1 MKTIRKIA
9 AIILTVLILA
19 VASGWWFLS
28 SRLPEID
35 GVIQAPLK
43 SEVVIRRDRYGVPHI
58 EAQTAE
64 DACFALGFT
73 VAQDRLFQMELQRR
87 LAQGELAEIL
97 GPSLVRVDRQFRTF
111 GYKRIAEKQLRLEEQ
126 SPDSQRA
133 LALLDAFLAGVNH
146 FIATQKLPVEYTL
159 IGASARPFTRI
170 DVMSMM
176 VYMSFSFAHGHT
188 TDSLFSFLKD
198 KYSDRNP
205 RELFPGYTAGQAVT
219 IIENQ
224 AEYNPNSKARPE
236 SPVAASARTSSTLMP
251 GSFSVASLFF
261 SEEGLDALIPS
272 FHGSN
277 SWVIAPSRSISGAAI
292 LANDPHIGLSNPAVW
307 YEAHIKYDGFENYGY
322 YIPIFPFPLLGH
334 NRERAWGLTMFENDD
349 LDLYRE
355 TFHPDDPS
363 LVMYRGQY
371 VPVTIIKEKIRV
383 KGAEDEELTIR
394 ITPHGP
400 IISEF
405 LKGYEGPPLAMWWVL
420 EKQPNPILR
429 FTHTMLHARTLKDF
443 EASMALLAAPGL
455 NISYADSAGNIAWW
469 AVGRLPIR
477 PPHIHSREVLDG
489 ASGRDEITAFLP
501 FALNPKL
508 INPPSGIIIT
518 ANNKSTSAPV
528 GPIRDL
534 EGYWAPTDRAA
545 RLTEL
550 LSAREKWDLESLKA
564 VQTDV
569 HAQAGAAFQEQIRT
583 LIDRTAL
590 DEKQSRALDELLNW
604 DGNARIDSIG
614 ATIYHVTLYHILK
627 GLVMD
632 ELGPERFEVYT
643 DSMDYWSF
651 LKNVISNDNS
661 AYWDD
666 VTTEKKET
674 RKEIVQTAFVA
685 AVDELTERMGSSI
698 DSWQWGKLH
707 QIVYKH
713 PLGSKK
719 PLNLLFNIGPYPAPA
734 EAHFVNRMKSSFGKH
749 DYIVSSTPSTRR
761 LIDFSNPEMAVSILP
776 SGNSGNFMSP
786 YFDDQVQAFLRG
798 EYRPMI
804 LNIEKAKDDMR
815 HTLTLRP

>member
-251 GSFSVASLFF
+251 GSFSLASLFF

-583 LIDRTAL
+583 LIDRAAL

-661 AYWDD
+661 ACWDD

>member
-1 MKTIRKIA
+1 MRKIRKIA
-9 AIILTVLILA
+9 AVIATALILA
-19 VASGWWFLS
+19 VASGWWLAS

-35 GVIQAPLK
+35 GAIQAPLK

-58 EAQTAE
+58 EARTAE
-64 DACFALGFT
+64 DAYFALGFT

-97 GPSLVRVDRQFRTF
+97 GPSLVKIDRQFRTF
-111 GYKRIAEKQLRLEEQ
+111 GYKRIAEKQLLAEEQ
-126 SPDSQRA
+126 SPASQRA
-133 LALLDAFLAGVNH
+133 LALLDAYLAGVNH

-159 IGASARPFTRI
+159 IGANARPFTRI

-176 VYMSFSFAHGHT
+176 AYMSFSFAHGHT
-188 TDSLFSFLKD
+188 TDSLFSLLKA
-198 KYSDRNP
+198 KYPDRNL
-205 RELFPGYTAGQAVT
+205 RELFPGYTGERPVT

-224 AEYNPNSKARPE
+224 ATYNPGGKARPE
-236 SPVAASARTSSTLMP
+236 SPVFASPLTSKLSIPDSL
-251 GSFSVASLFF
+251 SLASLLF
-261 SEEGLDALIPS
+261 SEDSLDALIPS

-277 SWVIAPSRSISGAAI
+277 SWVIAPSRSASGAAL
-292 LANDPHIGLSNPAVW
+292 LANDPHISLSNPAVW

-349 LDLYRE
+349 IDLYRE
-355 TFHPDDPS
+355 TFHADEPS

-371 VPVTIIKEKIRV
+371 VPVTVIKETIRV
-383 KGAEDEELTIR
+383 KGAADEELTIR
-394 ITPHGP
+394 ITAHGP
-400 IISEF
+400 IISDY
-405 LKGYEGPPLAMWWVL
+405 LKGYEGPPLAMWWVIDQ
-420 EKQPNPILR
+420 QPNPIIR
-429 FTHTMLHARTLKDF
+429 FTHAMLHARSMQEF
-443 EASMALLAAPGL
+443 ESSLALLAAPGL
-455 NISYADSAGNIAWW
+455 NISYADNAGNIAWW

-477 PPHIHSREVLDG
+477 PQHIHSREVLDG

-508 INPPSGIIIT
+508 INPPSGIIVT

-569 HAQAGAAFQEQIRT
+569 HAQAGAAFQEQIKA
-583 LIDRTAL
+583 LIDRATL

-604 DGNARIDSIG
+604 DRNARIDSIG

-632 ELGPERFEVYT
+632 ELGPERFEVYA

-651 LKNVISNDNS
+651 LKNVISNDGS

-674 RKEIVQTAFVA
+674 RKEIVQTAFIA
-685 AVDELTERMGSSI
+685 AVDELTDRMGGI
-698 DSWQWGKLH
+698 DSWRWGELH

-719 PLNLLFNIGPYPAPA
+719 PLNLIFNIGPHPAPA

-749 DYIVSSTPSTRR
+749 DYVVSSTPSTRR
-761 LIDFSNPEMAVSILP
+761 LIDFSNPEEAVSILP

-786 YFDDQVQAFLRG
+786 YFDDQVQDFLRG
-798 EYRPMI
+798 DYRPMI
-804 LNIEKAKDDMR
+804 LNVEKAKEEMR

>member
-1 MKTIRKIA
+1 MKTIRKTA
-9 AIILTVLILA
+9 AVILTVLILA
-19 VASGWWFLS
+19 VASGWWLAS
-28 SRLPEID
+28 NRLPDID

-43 SEVVIRRDRYGVPHI
+43 SEVAIRRDRYGVPHI
-58 EAQTAE
+58 EAKTAE
-64 DACFALGFT
+64 DAYFALGFT
-73 VAQDRLFQMELQRR
+73 IAQDRLFQMELQRR

-97 GPSLVRVDRQFRTF
+97 GPSLVKVDRQFRTF
-111 GYKRIAEKQLRLEEQ
+111 GYRRIAEKQLHAEEQ
-126 SPDSQRA
+126 SPASQPA
-133 LALLDAFLAGVNH
+133 LALLDAYLAGVNH

-159 IGASARPFTRI
+159 IGAQARPFTRI

-176 VYMSFSFAHGHT
+176 AYMSFSFAHGHT
-188 TDSLFSFLKD
+188 TDSLFTLLKE
-198 KYSDRNP
+198 KYPDRNL
-205 RELFPGYTAGQAVT
+205 RELFPGYTGERPVT

-224 AEYNPNSKARPE
+224 ATYNPDARVRPE
-236 SPVAASARTSSTLMP
+236 SPALASNFSTDSL
-251 GSFSVASLFF
+251 SLASLFF
-261 SEEGLDALIPS
+261 SEDSLDALIPS

-277 SWVIAPSRSISGAAI
+277 SWVIAPSRSASGAA
-292 LANDPHIGLSNPAVW
+292 LFANDPHISLSNPAVW

-334 NRERAWGLTMFENDD
+334 NRQRAWGLTMFENDD
-349 LDLYRE
+349 IDLYRE
-355 TFHPDDPS
+355 TFHADDPS

-371 VPVTIIKEKIRV
+371 VPVTTIKEEIKV
-383 KGAEDEELTIR
+383 KGAADEELTIR
-394 ITPHGP
+394 ITAHGP
-400 IISEF
+400 IISDF
-405 LKGYEGPPLAMWWVL
+405 LKGYEGPALAMWWVI
-420 EKQPNPILR
+420 EQQPNPIIR
-429 FTHTMLHARTLKDF
+429 FTHDMLYARSMQEF
-443 EASMALLAAPGL
+443 EANLALLAAPGL
-455 NISYADSAGNIAWW
+455 NISYADNSGNIAWW
-469 AVGRLPIR
+469 AVARLPIR

-489 ASGRDEITAFLP
+489 SSGRDEITTFLP

-508 INPPSGIIIT
+508 INPPSGIIVT

-569 HAQAGAAFQEQIRT
+569 HAQAGAAFQEQIKA
-583 LIDRTAL
+583 LIDRATL

-604 DGNARIDSIG
+604 DRNARIDSIG

-632 ELGPERFEVYT
+632 ELGPERFEVYA

-651 LKNVISNDNS
+651 LKNVISNDAS

-666 VTTEKKET
+666 VTTAKKET
-674 RKEIVQTAFVA
+674 RKEIVQTAFIG
-685 AVDELTERMGSSI
+685 AVDELTDRMGGI
-698 DSWQWGKLH
+698 DSWRWGDLH

-719 PLNLLFNIGPYPAPA
+719 PLNLIFNIGPLPAPA
-734 EAHFVNRMKSSFGKH
+734 EAHFVNRMKSDFGKH

-761 LIDFSNPEMAVSILP
+761 LIDFSNPDAALSILP

-786 YFDDQVQAFLRG
+786 YFDDQVHAFLQG
-798 EYRPMI
+798 DYRPMI
-804 LNIEKAKDDMR
+804 LNVEKAKEDVR
-815 HTLTLRP
+815 HTLTLKP

>member
-251 GSFSVASLFF
+251 GSFSLASLFF

-583 LIDRTAL
+583 LIDRAAL

-707 QIVYKH
+707 RIVYKH